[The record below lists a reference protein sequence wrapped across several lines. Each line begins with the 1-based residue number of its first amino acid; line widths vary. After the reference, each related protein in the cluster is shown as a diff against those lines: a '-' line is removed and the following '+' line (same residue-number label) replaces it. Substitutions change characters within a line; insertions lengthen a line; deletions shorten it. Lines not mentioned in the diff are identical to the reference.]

1 MLAKENL
8 DEEKLVKLVGDSMEN
23 GKALYPSN
31 LGKDL
36 SDDMRSKL
44 TLLLVRFILNL
55 IFSTKYFP
63 IFCQFQASKY
73 MTEFDA
79 THCTPLP
86 VEKFVLP
93 WDPVEKEAFVKV

>member
-1 MLAKENL
+1 MITFHVLTDIHFTVEMLAKENL

-44 TLLLVRFILNL
+44 TLLQNI
-55 IFSTKYFP
+55 S
-63 IFCQFQASKY
+63 QFFANFRPPN
-73 MTEFDA
+73 T
-79 THCTPLP
+79 
-86 VEKFVLP
+86 
-93 WDPVEKEAFVKV
+93 